1 MNEQFPTFRE
11 PYGGHL
17 ADSRRLSDHRAA
29 FRSLIRGSKQV
40 LIMEAHDAISA
51 RIAARAGFQALWASG
66 LTMSSVAGYRDCS
79 EMSWTDLVNRVAIVI
94 EASNR
99 PVLVD
104 ADNGFGNFNNFRIIV
119 QRLSGL
125 GAAGVV
131 VEDKLFPKLNSLV
144 DGPQDLEAIGSFCG
158 KIKAGLDARLDPEFQ
173 IIARVEALISGHG
186 VDEAL
191 DRAHAYCEA
200 GADGVFLQSRQPT
213 ANEVFAFARR
223 WNRAAPLLLAP
234 TTFSATMPSEYAAHG
249 IGAIICANH
258 SLRSAM
264 RAMQNVCARILATGG
279 IHALGDDVVPIAE
292 LFDLMDYQELARAQK
307 IYE

>member
-1 MNEQFPTFRE
+1 MNEQFSPFPDPCALR
-11 PYGGHL
+11 L
-17 ADSRRLSDHRAA
+17 ADSHRAGDHCA
-29 FRSLIRGSKQV
+29 ALRSLIRGSKQA

-51 RIAARAGFQALWASG
+51 RIAARAGFPALWASG
-66 LTMSSVAGYRDCS
+66 LTLSSVAGYRDCN
-79 EMSWTDLVNRVAIVI
+79 EMSWTDLVNRVAIII
-94 EASNR
+94 EASQR

-104 ADNGFGNFNNFRIIV
+104 VDNGFGNFNNFRIMV
-119 QRLSGL
+119 QRLNGL

-144 DGPQDLEAIGSFCG
+144 DGRQDLETVGSFCG
-158 KIKAGLDARLDPEFQ
+158 KLRAGLDARLNPDFQ

-200 GADGVFLQSRQPT
+200 GADGVFLQSRQST
-213 ANEVFAFARR
+213 ASEVFAFAQR
-223 WNRAAPLLLAP
+223 WNRTAPLLLAP
-234 TTFSATMPSEYAAHG
+234 TTFSTTMPSEYAAHG
-249 IGAIICANH
+249 VGAVICANH

-264 RAMQNVCARILATGG
+264 RAMQQVCDKILATGG
-279 IHALGDDVVPIAE
+279 IHALGDDVASIAE
-292 LFDLMDYQELARAQK
+292 LFDLMDYQELARAQQ